1 MDAEKCGL
9 PRVLDTIEISC
20 RTRHNVRLLCNLIY
34 DAVFSLKLPGK
45 LRFFP
50 SHMALNGISLSKLNW
65 KSNFVFLGSKERMLE
80 QRIPATYL
88 ALEDVIGLLATEQK
102 NNGRDPVLSSERYRI
117 GVAHIMNSRF
127 RMSFRDTAEL
137 NQVRDDLKC
146 SHFLSLCV
154 N

>member
-45 LRFFP
+45 FIFFP
-50 SHMALNGISLSKLNW
+50 SRIFIFTNQ
-65 KSNFVFLGSKERMLE
+65 KSNFLFPGSKERMLE

-102 NNGRDPVLSSERYRI
+102 NNGRDPVLSSEQYRI

-137 NQVRDDLKC
+137 NQVRRL
-146 SHFLSLCV
+146 FNV
-154 N
+154 